1 MEQYE
6 TKRGSSNG
14 YKKLLVGFIGV
25 LVVLLIFGGLTCALC
40 LRKVAPGYAGIVYSM
55 NGGLQDNTLS
65 QGWHFIGIGKKL
77 ITYPVS
83 TETMYLSKDEQE
95 SSKGDDSFNISTK
108 DGKLVNVD
116 AELSYH
122 YDNERLKHVFS
133 KWRGKSSEEIE
144 ATYIRAR
151 IKEAANEISSKYPVM
166 EVYGEKRSEL
176 NKKVFEQLA
185 AKLEEDG
192 IILETFNFTRIE
204 PDEQTKKAIQE
215 KVDAQQKLEQDKI
228 EAERQEI
235 TNQKNIA
242 IKEAEAE
249 AARIEAVAHAERLKI
264 NAEAEAE
271 AIRIKAEAEAKANEA
286 LSKSLTGNVLELRKI
301 EAWENG
307 GQVPQVQGGNVNPII
322 SMGE

>member
-6 TKRGSSNG
+6 TRKSNNG
-14 YKKLLVGFIGV
+14 GKKLLVGFIGV
-25 LVVLLIFGGLTCALC
+25 LVAILIVGVFTCTLC
-40 LRKVAPGYAGIVYSM
+40 LRKVSPGYAGIVYSM
-55 NGGLQDNTLS
+55 NGGLQDDTLS

-95 SSKGDDSFNISTK
+95 GSKGDDSFNISTK

-151 IKEAANEISSKYPVM
+151 IKEAANEISSRYPVM
-166 EVYGEKRSEL
+166 DVYGEKRSEL

-185 AKLEEDG
+185 VKLEQDG

-235 TNQKNIA
+235 ANQKNIA

-249 AARIEAVAHAERLKI
+249 AAKIEAVAHAERLKI
-264 NAEAEAE
+264 NAEAE

>member
-1 MEQYE
+1 MENYE
-6 TKRGSSNG
+6 QRKSNSRN
-14 YKKLLVGFIGV
+14 KMKLVVGFTGV
-25 LVVLLIFGGLTCALC
+25 VVALLFILLLTCIIC
-40 LRKVAPGYAGIVYSM
+40 IRRVSPGYAGIVYSV
-55 NGGLQDNTLS
+55 NGGLQEQTLS
-65 QGWHFIGIGKKL
+65 QGWHFIGIGKKV
-77 ITYPVS
+77 IEYPIS

-95 SSKGDDSFNISTK
+95 GSRGDDSFNISTK

-144 ATYIRAR
+144 TTYIRAR
-151 IKEAANEISSKYPVM
+151 IKEAANEVSSKYPVM
-166 EVYGEKRSEL
+166 DVYGEKRSEL
-176 NKKVFEQLA
+176 NKKVYEQLA
-185 AKLEEDG
+185 AKLELDG
-192 IILETFNFTRIE
+192 VILETFNFTRIE

-264 NAEAEAE
+264 NAEAEAD
-271 AIRIKAEAEAKANEA
+271 AILAKAEAEAKANEL
-286 LSKSLTGNVLELRKI
+286 LSKSLTDKVLQLEKI
-301 EAWENG
+301 KAWESG
-307 GQVPQVQGGNVNPII
+307 AQVPQIQAGNVSPIVN
-322 SMGE
+322 MAE